1 MNVQNIIIKSFLFLC
16 LSISISSCQKK
27 PVNYI
32 LYYQKVNEI
41 DSIYRMANN
50 PKLAAEEY
58 KKFFEAGEYE
68 PKNQERINEYETYIT
83 LADRYNIDF
92 GGKES
97 LKKLILLEV
106 QQGRSCKKYFPLLK
120 KYGIDS
126 LYVKDQVA
134 NWKKSL
140 NRILIDSFTI
150 AMKRDQL
157 GRPGGRLGDT
167 AVTMLNVRKNAKL
180 LIWTF
185 NKYGYP
191 TPQKMGTMGHDDTFF
206 AMPTFITHMVEVKE
220 YPFIKSKLYEYIKSG
235 DCLPRDY
242 ALMVDVNAFLYD
254 KEGLYRFA
262 PGVSTDSAK
271 INRNRRSIGLPSLK
285 HTAALKRDFFK
296 TLDQ

>member
-1 MNVQNIIIKSFLFLC
+1 MLYRSIFIL
-16 LSISISSCQKK
+16 LSIISLVSCKK
-27 PVNYI
+27 KEVNYI

-41 DSIYRMANN
+41 DSIYRLANN

-58 KKFFEAGEYE
+58 KKFFEAGKYE
-68 PKNQERINEYETYIT
+68 PKNQERINEYETYII

-97 LKKLILLEV
+97 LKKLIFLDA
-106 QQGRSCKKYFPLLK
+106 QHGGNGKKYFPLFK

-126 LYVKDQVA
+126 LYVKDQIA

-140 NRILIDSFTI
+140 NQTLIDSFTI

-157 GRPGGRLGDT
+157 GRPFDS
-167 AVTMLNVRKNAKL
+167 AVSMPNVRKNAKL

-185 NKYGYP
+185 SKYGYP
-191 TPQKMGTMGHDDTFF
+191 TPQKMGIMGHDDTFF
-206 AMPTFITHMVEVKE
+206 AMTTFLTHMVEAKQ

-271 INRNRRSIGLPSLK
+271 INRNRKSIGLPSLK

-296 TLDQ
+296 IL

>member
-1 MNVQNIIIKSFLFLC
+1 MNGQNIIIKSLLFLYFF
-16 LSISISSCQKK
+16 LSISSCQKK
-27 PVNYI
+27 SINYI

-41 DSIYRMANN
+41 DSIYRLANN

-97 LKKLILLEV
+97 LKKLILLDA
-106 QQGRSCKKYFPLLK
+106 QHGGNCKKYFPLFK
-120 KYGIDS
+120 KYGVDS
-126 LYVKDQVA
+126 LYVKDQIA

-140 NRILIDSFTI
+140 NQTLIDSFTI
-150 AMKRDQL
+150 AMKRDPL
-157 GRPGGRLGDT
+157 GRPFDS
-167 AVTMLNVRKNAKL
+167 AVSMPNVRKNAKL

-191 TPQKMGTMGHDDTFF
+191 TPQKMGTTGHDNTFF
-206 AMPTFITHMVEVKE
+206 AMPTFLTHMVEAKE

-242 ALMVDVNAFLYD
+242 ALMVDVDAFLYD

-271 INRNRRSIGLPSLK
+271 INRNRKSIGLPSLK
-285 HTAALKRDFFK
+285 HTAALRRDFFK
-296 TLDQ
+296 TIDQ